1 MCLNVSIIF
10 SGDVSAVPS
19 IANAVTWDTS
29 TDFLSTVRYT
39 CEPGYL
45 IGESLSDDWFV
56 LQCNALAR
64 WELMLGPV
72 VNTTTVPIECRRKQN
87 MRLSFLCVNYAICS
101 LSCSYA

>member
-1 MCLNVSIIF
+1 M
-10 SGDVSAVPS
+10 PS

-64 WELMLGPV
+64 WELIHGPV
-72 VNTTTVPIECRRKQN
+72 ANMTTIPTECRRKEIC
-87 MRLSFLCVNYAICS
+87 MYLCRFRCAAVVLCVRVCCAI
-101 LSCSYA
+101 